1 MDVNCAQ
8 MRKHQRTRQSFIIR
22 SEVFCYNHHRHC
34 CGDPR
39 LPEPELLIAGSV
51 APPIRASDAALV
63 RITMDEEI
71 FRQQTALALF
81 FQRRANMQPHLPLK
95 PSCDNAQFSFAES
108 RIKRIA
114 ANGTSLTNFRIS
126 ASVVL
131 ESTVSGDS
139 CSPSATHACWV
150 NTTPLCVSICTML
163 VCPPTMVTHAHF
175 SPFQTLARE
184 KRISLQGSGS

>member
-1 MDVNCAQ
+1 
-8 MRKHQRTRQSFIIR
+8 MRKHQRTRQPFIIR
-22 SEVFCYNHHRHC
+22 SEVFCYHHHGHC

-51 APPIRASDAALV
+51 APPYAHRMPRWYESQWMKRDLSPANRARTV
-63 RITMDEEI
+63 
-71 FRQQTALALF
+71 
-81 FQRRANMQPHLPLK
+81 FQRRTNMQPQLPLK
-95 PSCDNAQFSFAES
+95 PSCDNAQFNFAES

-126 ASVVL
+126 ASVVT

-139 CSPSATHACWV
+139 CSPSVTHACWV

-184 KRISLQGSGS
+184 KRISSQGSGS